1 MRRLTLTLSDEE
13 RDALRELATVNR
25 RDTRAQAAYELRRA
39 LEAHGLLPTL
49 RASAAGAK
57 TARRRLVFTF
67 ILHHNRAR
75 RKAKKTRLLAACP
88 PILTVI

>member
-39 LEAHGLLPTL
+39 LEAHGLLPTTA
-49 RASAAGAK
+49 ASAQEVGE
-57 TARRRLVFTF
+57 R
-67 ILHHNRAR
+67 
-75 RKAKKTRLLAACP
+75 
-88 PILTVI
+88 